1 MFKHKTLVKSNHKII
16 VPMQIIKEK
25 KEMQQN
31 LNEERTSNNF
41 LEKETFFLEEE
52 ISKSFRRDSAD
63 KMK

>member
-1 MFKHKTLVKSNHKII
+1 
-16 VPMQIIKEK
+16 MQIIKEK